1 MHRPFPLHRTI
12 LKQMILHIHLKVLP
26 KRKSNLAL
34 SSVTSK
40 PYLYICLH
48 LPSPSTREAEAESLH
63 LYPHCLFTPP
73 LGSVGECKLK

>member
-1 MHRPFPLHRTI
+1 MHRPFPLHHAI
-12 LKQMILHIHLKVLP
+12 PKQMILHIHLKVLP
-26 KRKSNLAL
+26 KRKSNPAI

-63 LYPHCLFTPP
+63 LYPHCFFSPP
-73 LGSVGECKLK
+73 LGSMGRRKLK